1 MLNTALPSCPCCC
14 QRQSKIE
21 YCGGADL
28 IILTNAF
35 AKMNFSKMNF
45 STVDKICSSRQVKE
59 YINDSSLAG
68 VCAHCGCKYQ
78 LLLQRCLLER
88 RTLAHLSQQLCQRE
102 RWGNLEKKLTAPSI
116 SFQHQGRWGTGIRK
130 MVKITVGTK

>member
-59 YINDSSLAG
+59 YMNDSSLAG
-68 VCAHCGCKYQ
+68 VCAHCGCNYQ
-78 LLLQRCLLER
+78 LLLQRCLLENIGPF
-88 RTLAHLSQQLCQRE
+88 TSTAQRE

-116 SFQHQGRWGTGIRK
+116 SFPTQGRWGTGIRR